1 VPTENKKGKDK
12 ILDAARIIV
21 EESGTSALTY
31 KALQLKTGMSKGG
44 VLYHFPSREA
54 LVREVNSHLA
64 FKWEAEIKG
73 EAQNHNDV
81 YSVFRAYSR
90 NLIEKKVAPKS
101 SF

>member
-1 VPTENKKGKDK
+1 
-12 ILDAARIIV
+12 
-21 EESGTSALTY
+21 
-31 KALQLKTGMSKGG
+31 
-44 VLYHFPSREA
+44 
-54 LVREVNSHLA
+54 LA